1 MDSVLIPQFYIIRG
15 QERRIIE
22 QLKANNILFD
32 VLNQEKTL
40 KVNAQVVRSFDAL
53 SKPYEGH
60 YMHSAKVVEKVNI
73 TMNFRPGDVL
83 VPTNQN
89 GSLFLHAV
97 LQPMCEDSY
106 FTWNYFDSYLQ
117 EKEYFSN
124 YVFVNKLRSIL
135 QANPD
140 LKQGYEAKKAAD
152 QEFASSEWQ
161 QLYYIYQHSP
171 YFEPSYMMLP
181 VFELK

>member
-1 MDSVLIPQFYIIRG
+1 
-15 QERRIIE
+15 
-22 QLKANNILFD
+22 
-32 VLNQEKTL
+32 LNQEKTL
-40 KVNAQVVRSFDAL
+40 SVKAQFVRSFDAI

-60 YMHSAKVVEKVNI
+60 YLHPNKAIEKVSMR
-73 TMNFRPGDVL
+73 MNFRPGDVL

-124 YVFVNKLRSIL
+124 YVFVEKLRSIL
-135 QANPD
+135 QANPE
-140 LKQGYEAKKAAD
+140 LRQEYEAKKVAD
-152 QEFASSEWQ
+152 KEFANSEWQ
-161 QLYYIYQHSP
+161 QLYYIYQHSV
-171 YFEPSYMMLP
+171 YFEPSYMLLP
-181 VFELK
+181 VYELK